1 MLRNKVKIVIIKKR
15 VKIMTIIVGLSV
27 MKIEKIRKMKVAKMI
42 MVN

>member
-1 MLRNKVKIVIIKKR
+1 MLRNKVKIVIILKK
-15 VKIMTIIVGLSV
+15 VKMMTIIVGLNV

>member
-15 VKIMTIIVGLSV
+15 VKMMTIIVGLSV